1 MKTCYNGNGGP
12 PLDSDQCFGAGGLY
26 DGTTQRNCR
35 AKNIV
40 AEDVGLTG
48 GVSSY
53 DDSKTYGGV
62 LPHLPGCNP
71 IQPGPQLATIQTNC
85 PYSWPQ
91 TLSDG
96 SGGSVASV
104 DPSPTTMATSVS
116 STTVVQ
122 QSSASVADQHLIN
135 TPVMSVVTTTSQ
147 STTTTSSPAESATP
161 TGSTGSD
168 SGTSH
173 ITAAD
178 GSTWQLMGCFTDQL
192 NPVRSLGT
200 TPEWWGKDI
209 TSSNCVDHCSKIST
223 SMSGTENG
231 GQCFCGTSLVNSKQV
246 DTSKCNTPC
255 TGDAGQT
262 CGGGGTLSVYKKSG
276 GQSKRTHRHLARH
289 LEAVS

>member
-1 MKTCYNGNGGP
+1 MKTCYIGDGGS
-12 PLDSDQCFGAGGLY
+12 LDYDECFGAGSLY
-26 DGTTQRNCR
+26 DDATASNCR

-40 AEDVGLTG
+40 DEDVGLTG
-48 GVSSY
+48 GESSK
-53 DDSKTYGGV
+53 DDSETYGGV

-71 IQPGPQLATIQTNC
+71 IQLGPQLATAQTNC

-96 SGGSVASV
+96 SGGSGASV
-104 DPSPTTMATSVS
+104 DPLPTTMATSVS
-116 STTVVQ
+116 STAVAQ
-122 QSSASVADQHLIN
+122 QSSASVVDQQLTN
-135 TPVMSVVTTTSQ
+135 TPVMPIVATTSQ
-147 STTTTSSPAESATP
+147 STTTTSSPAESATS

-168 SGTSH
+168 SGASH
-173 ITAAD
+173 MTAAD

-200 TPEWWGKDI
+200 NPEWWGENI
-209 TSSNCVDHCSKIST
+209 TSSNCVDHCSKIGM

-246 DTSKCNTPC
+246 DISKCNTPC
-255 TGDAGQT
+255 NGDASQT
-262 CGGGGTLSVYKKSG
+262 CGGSGTLSVYKKSG
-276 GQSKRTHRHLARH
+276 GQTKRTHRHLARH

>member
-12 PLDSDQCFGAGGLY
+12 FLDSDGCFGAGGLY
-26 DGTTQRNCR
+26 DGKTQDACR
-35 AKNIV
+35 AKKIV
-40 AEDVGLTG
+40 DEDVGWKDGAGEST
-48 GVSSY
+48 
-53 DDSKTYGGV
+53 TFGGV

-96 SGGSVASV
+96 SGGSGASV
-104 DPSPTTMATSVS
+104 DTMATSVS
-116 STTVVQ
+116 STAVVQ
-122 QSSASVADQHLIN
+122 QPSASVVDQHPTN
-135 TPVMSVVTTTSQ
+135 SPVMPIMSQ

-168 SGTSH
+168 SGASH
-173 ITAAD
+173 MTAAD

-209 TSSNCVDHCSKIST
+209 TSSNCVDHCSKIGM

-246 DTSKCNTPC
+246 DISKCDSPC
-255 TGDAGQT
+255 TGDASQT

-276 GQSKRTHRHLARH
+276 DPMKRTHRHLARH